1 MKTSNIIIIAFAI
14 FILAGM
20 LILFVDSKQHKKKSA
35 ENISLKEFALPAFSV
50 VVAEKGSDLHLNYSD
65 STFIEVEYLKDK
77 PVPEKIYKI
86 SNDTLYV
93 YGGLRTFV
101 KCKEVKTFVGN
112 NAKWTGITSSLF
124 DSLTVKISG
133 GWLQISNNSTKET
146 EKQDTFKH
154 LSIYANTGYV
164 NIQNLNLENLSL
176 VLDSA
181 LVDINS
187 YAKFAQIKLSNN
199 AKVNCFNKLGTL
211 TVEKDSTSE
220 FRAN

>member
-35 ENISLKEFALPAFSV
+35 ENISIKEFALPPFSV

-77 PVPEKIYKI
+77 PVPEKLYKV

-101 KCKEVKTFVGN
+101 KCKEVKKFVGN
-112 NAKWTGITSSLF
+112 NAKWTGINSLMF
-124 DSLTVKISG
+124 DSLNVKISG
-133 GWLQISNNSTKET
+133 GSLQISNYSENGTH
-146 EKQDTFKH
+146 KQDAFKH
-154 LSIYANTGYV
+154 LSIYTNTGYV
-164 NIQNLNLENLSL
+164 SIHDLNLEKLL
-176 VLDSA
+176 VVSDSA
-181 LVDINS
+181 LIEINS
-187 YAKFAQIKLSNN
+187 YAKVAHIKLSNN